1 MQKLSEES
9 LKKYLSIIEQ
19 GDPFL
24 QGMHALIAQENLE
37 LKSDFFGELDK
48 VIAEDKN
55 NNERQALVEVK
66 KKFLELQEQE
76 RLARKQEE
84 NELAQLESDF
94 DMF

>member
-1 MQKLSEES
+1 
-9 LKKYLSIIEQ
+9 
-19 GDPFL
+19 
-24 QGMHALIAQENLE
+24 MHALLEQENLE
-37 LKSDFFGELDK
+37 LKSDFFAQLDK
-48 VIAEDKN
+48 LIAEAQN

-66 KKFLELQEQE
+66 KRFLELQEQE